1 MALLIGGEH
10 GLANKDHS
18 LDDGIIR
25 AAYDEFLACGFE
37 KASLHKIAEKAN
49 VTTGA
54 IYTRYKNKDALFVS
68 LLQDFLPVME
78 AAFAPAAPEY
88 EKARQSGTTDAL
100 LQAID
105 FEQRIYFALLAEH
118 YDDCTLFFCR
128 SDGSSAEKLLKEMMR
143 RKTEQTVNFFC
154 EVYGKK
160 PNADAVRLL
169 MGAQLWYFRQLLD
182 EHPDEERM
190 LACLR
195 TVVDFTNAGWR
206 QLCDTLS

>member
-1 MALLIGGEH
+1 ML
-10 GLANKDHS
+10 
-18 LDDGIIR
+18 
-25 AAYDEFLACGFE
+25 
-37 KASLHKIAEKAN
+37 
-49 VTTGA
+49 
-54 IYTRYKNKDALFVS
+54 
-68 LLQDFLPVME
+68 LPVRGRMSVHPGSL
-78 AAFAPAAPEY
+78 PASGDDYTTRGSGISTVSPAGAPEY

-169 MGAQLWYFRQLLD
+169 MGAQFWYFRQLLD

-190 LACLR
+190 MACLR

>member
-1 MALLIGGEH
+1 
-10 GLANKDHS
+10 
-18 LDDGIIR
+18 
-25 AAYDEFLACGFE
+25 
-37 KASLHKIAEKAN
+37 
-49 VTTGA
+49 
-54 IYTRYKNKDALFVS
+54 
-68 LLQDFLPVME
+68 
-78 AAFAPAAPEY
+78 
-88 EKARQSGTTDAL
+88 
-100 LQAID
+100 
-105 FEQRIYFALLAEH
+105 
-118 YDDCTLFFCR
+118 
-128 SDGSSAEKLLKEMMR
+128 MMR

-190 LACLR
+190 LACLH

>member
-1 MALLIGGEH
+1 MSVHPG
-10 GLANKDHS
+10 S
-18 LDDGIIR
+18 LPAPGDD
-25 AAYDEFLACGFE
+25 Y
-37 KASLHKIAEKAN
+37 
-49 VTTGA
+49 TTRG
-54 IYTRYKNKDALFVS
+54 S
-68 LLQDFLPVME
+68 
-78 AAFAPAAPEY
+78 AFQQFRPQARRFY

-105 FEQRIYFALLAEH
+105 FEQRIYFDLLAEH

-190 LACLR
+190 MACLR

>member
-1 MALLIGGEH
+1 ML
-10 GLANKDHS
+10 
-18 LDDGIIR
+18 
-25 AAYDEFLACGFE
+25 
-37 KASLHKIAEKAN
+37 
-49 VTTGA
+49 
-54 IYTRYKNKDALFVS
+54 
-68 LLQDFLPVME
+68 LPVRGRMSVHPGSLP
-78 AAFAPAAPEY
+78 APGDDYTTRGSAFQQFRPQARRFY

-105 FEQRIYFALLAEH
+105 FEQRIYFDLLAEH

-154 EVYGKK
+154 EVHGKK

-190 LACLR
+190 MACLR